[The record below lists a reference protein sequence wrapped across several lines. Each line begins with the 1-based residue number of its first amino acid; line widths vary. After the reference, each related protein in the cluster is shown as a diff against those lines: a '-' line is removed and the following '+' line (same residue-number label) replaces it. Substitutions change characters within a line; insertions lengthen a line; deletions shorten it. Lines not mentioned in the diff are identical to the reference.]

1 MSPTFWSKIMGRK
14 VYKSTVYKS
23 LASSEEQKT
32 LTYGQIVDRPYRS
45 NLKVENYV
53 KGTAATAQDLTATS
67 DQLTVDI
74 QKTILIYVDDVDK
87 IQNKWDAA
95 KLWAEEAAE
104 RLAVAIDAE
113 FLYEV
118 VNANLDIDDGDLGG
132 TDGTPLTVTTSNIM
146 NLFGKINRKLDTQN
160 VDMERKK
167 RFFAMSPQVFDV
179 LWNFIA
185 GKESLLGDKTG
196 EYGNIGRFGGLE
208 LYMTNNLTASA
219 RWTPANNPTDE
230 DTITISGVVFTFQSV
245 IGTTAGNV
253 LQTVN
258 TATTIDN
265 LVDLINNP
273 TSTTANHVAFTG
285 DDLRTVQE
293 MVAVDGT
300 TYIDVYHKG
309 QSFLTVTG
317 SDATDVWSKHTQ
329 HNLAGVKGAIDLV
342 IQQEPDVE
350 MASTVSAGKRGMNVM
365 PLALFGKKTFNQ
377 GKNEI
382 VNVKIASSTF

>member
-167 RFFAMSPQVFDV
+167 RFFAFSPQVYDV